1 MPENGTDHTNSLTEK
16 TIEERMISFII
27 PIYNAEAYLRACVQS
42 VLAQT
47 VSDMEVL
54 LIDDGSTDHSWL
66 LAQEMASRDARVHAY
81 RQVHAGQSVA
91 RNYGLGLSQGE
102 FIAFLDADD
111 ALEPDWSERHLAA
124 MDGVDYVQSG
134 YKRILQDVVQCRK
147 LPLHR
152 YQFISPCMRLY
163 RKTAIRHLSFKEG
176 YIYEDVLFSVDL
188 WLSGARSRLI
198 RNTGYLY
205 TLNPEG
211 TTSRPHPEAQR
222 KVFQVLREKAQAASL
237 KNKLIIW
244 YTIIRLHIHFILQ

>member
-1 MPENGTDHTNSLTEK
+1 
-16 TIEERMISFII
+16 MISFIV
-27 PIYNAEAYLRACVQS
+27 PIYNAEKYLNACVQS
-42 VLAQT
+42 LLAQT
-47 VSDMEVL
+47 VPEIEIILM
-54 LIDDGSTDHSWL
+54 DDGSTDGSGA
-66 LAQEMASRDARVHAY
+66 LAREWAKKDARVHAF
-81 RQVHAGQSVA
+81 RQIHAGQSAA
-91 RNYGLGLSQGE
+91 RNNGMSHARGE
-102 FIAFLDADD
+102 FIAFVDADD
-111 ALEPDWSERHLAA
+111 RIEPDWCARHLAA
-124 MDGVDYVQSG
+124 IDGVDYVQSG